1 MDEYANFKS
10 LLEYFV
16 SHLEWVV
23 NYDTHHPGY
32 DRYIKPI
39 SNFKRSGQGYNG
51 AAIQNQV
58 KPWEKYS
65 VGTLCINVVSYNYQC
80 TANYVNWR
88 GTWYNVRPLW
98 KGNHITDLYLSKDET
113 ASARKEYTVTISD
126 LGLFDGESPNKT
138 LINFLDRFKC
148 MLMDIADNTAA
159 CVELLRVNK
168 NLVLTGA
175 PGTGKTHLA
184 KEIARVMNA
193 KYEIVQFHPS
203 YDYTDFVEGLR
214 PEMKGEQV
222 GFKYEKGIF
231 KKFCEDAIGN
241 HDKDYVFI
249 IDEINRGELPKIFG
263 EMFSTIDPGYRGKDG
278 MVKTQYQNLID
289 SSDVFNNGFYVPEN
303 VFIIGTMNDI
313 DRGVESID
321 FAIRR
326 RFAWKEIGVDDRKE
340 MLDILGELRPEAE
353 RRMDNLNEAIHN
365 NENLTDDFKIGGAY
379 FLKLQELNF
388 EQLWEL
394 YLMPL
399 LKEYLR
405 GTENVD
411 SQLEVFK
418 SAYQQK

>member
-1 MDEYANFKS
+1 MDEYSNFKS

-23 NYDTHHPGY
+23 NEDTHHIGY
-32 DRYIKPI
+32 EKYIKPI
-39 SNFKRSGQGYNG
+39 TNFKKSGQGHKG
-51 AAIQNQV
+51 FAIQNQI

-80 TANYVNWR
+80 TGNYVNWK
-88 GTWYNVRPLW
+88 GTWKNVRPLW
-98 KGNHITDLYLSKDET
+98 KGNHVSDLYLSKDES
-113 ASARKEYTVTISD
+113 ASAKKEYSASIKD

-138 LINFLDRFKC
+138 LIKYFDRFKC

-184 KEIARVMNA
+184 KEIARIMDA

-214 PEMKGEQV
+214 PEMRNGQV

-231 KKFCEDAIGN
+231 KKFCEEALN
-241 HDKDYVFI
+241 NPEKEHVFI

-263 EMFSTIDPGYRGKDG
+263 ELFSAIDPGYRGESG
-278 MVKTQYQNLID
+278 TVKTQYQNLID
-289 SSDVFNNGFYVPEN
+289 ASDIFVNGFFVPDN

-326 RFAWKEIGVDDRKE
+326 RFAWKEINVEDRKE

-353 RRMDNLNEAIHN
+353 RRMNSLNEAIHN

-379 FLKLQELNF
+379 FLKLTELNF
-388 EQLWEL
+388 DQLWEL

-405 GTENVD
+405 GTENIN
-411 SQLEVFK
+411 SQLELFK
-418 SAYQQK
+418 SAYEKK